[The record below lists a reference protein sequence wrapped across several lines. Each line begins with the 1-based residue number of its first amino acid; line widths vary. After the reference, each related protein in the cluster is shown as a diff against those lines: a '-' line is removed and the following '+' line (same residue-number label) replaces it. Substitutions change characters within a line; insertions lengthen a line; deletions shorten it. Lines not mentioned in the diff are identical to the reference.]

1 MQFRILGT
9 RSKKKELETLS
20 VHEKGTIQN
29 RTVGWV
35 RDKTESTRLGTSKEE
50 EWTKKT
56 IKWKLWEEHWL
67 LNQEPARYIKN

>member
-9 RSKKKELETLS
+9 RSKKKELGTLS

-35 RDKTESTRLGTSKEE
+35 RDKTESTRLGTSIED
-50 EWTKKT
+50 WGTKK
-56 IKWKLWEEHWL
+56 L
-67 LNQEPARYIKN
+67 